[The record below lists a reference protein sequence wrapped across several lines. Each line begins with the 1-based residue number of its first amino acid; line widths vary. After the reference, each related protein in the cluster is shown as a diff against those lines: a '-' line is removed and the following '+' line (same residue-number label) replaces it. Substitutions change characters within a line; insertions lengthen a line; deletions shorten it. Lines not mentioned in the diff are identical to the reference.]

1 MGHGRHIIFIQPY
14 YIFHMFKEF
23 FAGIK
28 KFINRK
34 EMIIVVIAVVVAIAL
49 LSYSDSKSRVLGYE
63 GNANIGSYSSATDA
77 MAKQPSMLETSA
89 QYVVDAPP
97 GASMANG
104 LQLNPTT
111 NPSDLLPS
119 DSNSD
124 WAKLNPTFS
133 AGATP
138 DLLQAGYQIGLDT
151 VGQSMKNA
159 NLQLRSDPVI
169 PKNDSISPWGM
180 STIEPDLMRVPFEV
194 GSA

>member
-1 MGHGRHIIFIQPY
+1 ML
-14 YIFHMFKEF
+14 KEF

-34 EMIIVVIAVVVAIAL
+34 EMVIVVIAVVVAIAL
-49 LSYSDSKSRVLGYE
+49 LSYSNSKSRVLGYE

-77 MAKQPSMLETSA
+77 MAKQPSVLETSA
-89 QYVVDAPP
+89 QFVADAPE

-111 NPSDLLPS
+111 NPSDLLPT
-119 DSNSD
+119 DSNSE

-138 DLLQAGYQIGLDT
+138 DLLQPGYQIGLDT

-159 NLQLRSDPVI
+159 NLQLRSDPII

-180 STIEPDLMRVPFEV
+180 STIEPDMMRVPFEV